1 MYSRRGGTKLS
12 YRADDSSWRDTHPY
26 TACLTFSSYARHTP
40 LSRISHLKQMWDTT
54 LWVCPSSVKSETHVI
69 EVCLQFGVGAL
80 NISGPHALSQ
90 HLANFQN
97 THPRSCPILDVDP
110 GACCHLDLGP
120 GACHRLNPSPKHAAA
135 STPALQHIVISN
147 LIDSL
152 ELNLNSNNFFSDS
165 IAAPTHLPHKT
176 LQQGTD
182 APLPYICCLGWLIG
196 KLVKICSWLIDS
208 LYGIIRLNVEF
219 D

>member
-26 TACLTFSSYARHTP
+26 TARLTFSSYARHTP

-97 THPRSCPILDVDP
+97 THLRSCPILDVDP

-120 GACHRLNPSPKHAAA
+120 GACHRLHPSPKHAAA

-165 IAAPTHLPHKT
+165 IAAPRPPSTQNAAARYRCPPT
-176 LQQGTD
+176 LY
-182 APLPYICCLGWLIG
+182 LLLR
-196 KLVKICSWLIDS
+196 LIDWQIS
-208 LYGIIRLNVEF
+208 EDLFMIDWQFIWHY
-219 D
+219 